1 MRARNRSQLQPRA
14 RRARL
19 QLELG
24 SVVTGPLR
32 PADGRQDRAADQGEK
47 ANRTEGLIAP
57 TSMALPAVLV
67 VVASSMATIT
77 QRFAFAASIEA
88 AHALFRVGPLRRVA
102 SLLALCSPHVTDALA
117 EFSLPVRSWFERS
130 FRAPTPAQT
139 LGWKPIR
146 EGRSTLLLAP
156 TGSGKT
162 LAAFL
167 SSLDRLMCGP
177 ERTGLR
183 VLYVSPLK
191 ALAVDVERNLRAPI
205 AGIRAT
211 AAELGMSVREPQV
224 AVRSGDTPAR
234 ERSRFQRAGGDLLI
248 TTPESLYLMLTS
260 QVARHFATLETV
272 IIDEIHALLPT
283 KRGAH
288 LFLSLERLEL
298 LRAQDQPPLQRI
310 GLSATQR
317 PLDEAARLL
326 GGCELDANGD
336 GLRPR
341 AVEVVDARMP
351 PRLHVEVRAARA
363 DSAPPTAE
371 PASAAT
377 RSVWPE
383 IYAPLLEL
391 IQQHRSTLVFV
402 NSRRLAERIAQS
414 LNDLCGSEIVLA
426 HHGSLAKDRRTFVED
441 QLKLGKLKALVAT
454 SSLELGIDMGA
465 IDLVVQIESPPS
477 VASGLQRI
485 GRAGHGVGEL
495 SRGVIFPKHRGDL
508 PAAAVV
514 TRGMHDAAVEATHYP
529 RNPLDVLAQQIV
541 ATVVTA
547 PVHVDALYALCRRA
561 APFAELPRGAF
572 ESVLDLLAGRYPSDE
587 FAELRPR
594 ITWDRLSGEISARGG
609 ARRIAIVN
617 GGTIPDRG
625 MYGAF
630 LSGAEKPVRV
640 GELDEEMVFESR
652 AGEVFLLGASSWRID
667 EITHDR
673 VLVSPAPGEPGKM
686 PFWRGDGV
694 GRPLEL
700 GRQIGAL
707 LRELAASS
715 APEAKQ
721 RLQAQHGFDETA
733 SQSLL
738 EYLNE
743 QQEATRVVPSDRT
756 IVIERFKDE
765 LGDFRVCILTPF
777 GKRVHA
783 PWAMALTERF
793 RAASGAE
800 LDAVWSDDGIAL
812 RLPESD
818 EPFEPDSFVIEPEEL
833 EGLVVQGLGKSSLFA
848 AHFRENA
855 GRALLLPRRYP
866 GQRTPLWAQRR
877 RAADL
882 LRVAAQYPSFPL
894 LLETYRECLRD
905 VFDLPALLE
914 LFAAIRRRD
923 IQLVPIESRSPSPFS
938 ATLLF
943 SYVGNFLYDGDAPLA
958 ERRAQAL
965 TLNHAELRELLGEAE
980 LRELFDRDV
989 IADVERDLSKRGEPY
1004 IKSADQI
1011 HDLLLSLGDQSEADI
1026 LARALEPQQA
1036 RAFIRELVAARRIAE
1051 ARIAGEA
1058 RFFACEDAGKLRDA
1072 VGVIPPPGLPGV
1084 FLEPQPHALNEVLAR
1099 YARTHVPFTSDAPAR
1114 RFGLGRNVVELALA
1128 ALERA
1133 GRVVRGEFLPGGHER
1148 EWCDKNVLRQIKQ
1161 KSLAKLRRAIE
1172 PAEPEAYAR
1181 LVLAWQGAREPSR
1194 SSSALERALE
1204 QLQGVPLAASVLMRE
1219 VLPARVRDFM
1229 SSDLDELL
1237 AAGEYKWVGVEAS
1250 GSYDGKL
1257 ALYRSDMLRLLAPP
1271 PRRAEGELCQK
1282 LRAELERGGAL
1293 FFSDL
1298 VRAIGGFPRDLLNA
1312 LWSLV
1317 WAGEV
1322 TNDTLAPFRSLQTA
1336 SKPRG
1341 RPSAA
1346 RLRRAQLPGSEG
1358 RWSCVRREPAP
1369 SEAERQSA
1377 LSALLL
1383 DRYGILSRE
1392 IVNADGLTTFSDVYP
1407 VLKALE
1413 DAGKVRRGYFVAGLG
1428 GAQFARPGADERLRA
1443 KADAAQKAVVLA
1455 ATDPANAYGSA
1466 LPWPEAE
1473 PRPQRSSGAQ
1483 VVLHAG
1489 KLLAYLGRNDR
1500 ALTTFLSDEEP
1511 QRSQQVAALT
1521 RALAELV
1528 APARRPALLLAT
1540 IDKQSAASSPLA
1552 RAFLAAGFTP
1562 SAAGLALR
1570 RGARTFEEPEDDG
1583 SAESLDDA

>member
-1 MRARNRSQLQPRA
+1 VS
-14 RRARL
+14 
-19 QLELG
+19 
-24 SVVTGPLR
+24 
-32 PADGRQDRAADQGEK
+32 
-47 ANRTEGLIAP
+47 
-57 TSMALPAVLV
+57 
-67 VVASSMATIT
+67 
-77 QRFAFAASIEA
+77 
-88 AHALFRVGPLRRVA
+88 
-102 SLLALCSPHVTDALA
+102 DALKD
-117 EFSLPVRSWFERS
+117 FSLPVRTWFSRS
-130 FRAPTPAQT
+130 FSAPTQAQV

-146 EGRSTLLLAP
+146 EGKSTLLLAP

-177 ERTGLR
+177 PKAGLR

-211 AAELGMSVREPQV
+211 AAELGVSVREPEV

-260 QVARHFATLETV
+260 QVARHFAELETV

-288 LFLSLERLEL
+288 LFMSLERLEA
-298 LRAQDQPPLQRI
+298 LRKGQPPLQRI

-326 GGCELDANGD
+326 GGADVEANSD
-336 GLRPR
+336 
-341 AVEVVDARMP
+341 AVEPRPVQVVDARMP

-363 DSAPPTAE
+363 DSPPPGVGEATA
-371 PASAAT
+371 AAAGT

-383 IYAPLLEL
+383 IHAPLLEL
-391 IQQHRSTLVFV
+391 IEQHRSTLVFV

-414 LNDLCGSEIVLA
+414 LNDLAGSEIVLA

-485 GRAGHGVGEL
+485 GRAGHGVGQT
-495 SRGVIFPKHRGDL
+495 SHGIVFPKHRGDL

-514 TRGMHDAAVEATHYP
+514 ARGMHQAAVEATRYP
-529 RNPLDVLAQQIV
+529 RNPLDVLAQQVV
-541 ATVVTA
+541 ASVVNA
-547 PVHVDALYALCRRA
+547 PIHIDELYALCRRA
-561 APFAELPRGAF
+561 APFAELPRSAF
-572 ESVLDLLAGRYPSDE
+572 EGVLDLLAGRYPSDE

-594 ITWDRLSGEISARGG
+594 ITWDRVTGEINARGG
-609 ARRIAIVN
+609 ARRTAIVN

-625 MYGAF
+625 LYGAF
-630 LSGAEKPVRV
+630 LAGAEKPVRV

-652 AGEVFLLGASSWRID
+652 AGDVFLLGASSWRIE

-673 VLVSPAPGEPGKM
+673 VLVTPAPGEPGKM
-686 PFWRGDGV
+686 PFWRGDGL
-694 GRPLEL
+694 GRPIEL
-700 GRQIGAL
+700 GRKIGAL
-707 LRELAASS
+707 MRELAS
-715 APEAKQ
+715 EARPDAKR
-721 RLQAQHGFDETA
+721 RLVEQHGFDDIASET
-733 SQSLL
+733 LL
-738 EYLNE
+738 DYLQE
-743 QQEATRVVPSDRT
+743 QHEATRVIPSDRA

-765 LGDFRVCILTPF
+765 VGDYRVCILTPF

-783 PWAMALTERF
+783 PWAMALSERF
-793 RAASGAE
+793 RASSGAE

-812 RLPESD
+812 RLPES
-818 EPFEPDSFVIEPEEL
+818 EERFEPDSFVIEPEDL
-833 EGLVVQGLGKSSLFA
+833 EALVVQGLAKSSLFA

-882 LRVAAQYPSFPL
+882 LRVASQYPSFPM

-905 VFDLPALLE
+905 VFDLPALTE
-914 LFAAIRRRD
+914 LLSAIRRRD
-923 IQLVPIESRSPSPFS
+923 VELVPVESRSPSPFS
-938 ATLLF
+938 GTLLF

-989 IADVERDLSKRGEPY
+989 IADVERDLLKLAEPF

-1011 HDLLLSLGDQSEADI
+1011 HDLLLLLGDQSEADL
-1026 LARALEPQQA
+1026 LARALDPAQA
-1036 RAFIRELVAARRIAE
+1036 RGFIQELVRGRRIAE

-1058 RFFACEDAGKLRDA
+1058 RLFAAEDAGKLRDA
-1072 VGVIPPPGLPGV
+1072 LGVMPPAGLPSV
-1084 FLEPQPHALNEVLAR
+1084 FLEPQPQALVELMAR

-1114 RFGLGRNVVELALA
+1114 RYGLGRNVVEVALA

-1148 EWCDKNVLRQIKQ
+1148 EWCDKNVLRLVKQ
-1161 KSLAKLRRAIE
+1161 RSLAKLRRAIE
-1172 PAEPEAYAR
+1172 PAEPEAFAR
-1181 LVLAWQGAREPSR
+1181 LLLAWQGAREPSR
-1194 SSSALERALE
+1194 GTAALERSLD
-1204 QLQGVPLAASVLMRE
+1204 QLQGVPIAASVLVRE
-1219 VLPARVRDFM
+1219 VLPARVRGFTPAQ
-1229 SSDLDELL
+1229 LDELL
-1237 AAGEYKWVGVEAS
+1237 AAGELQWVGVEAM
-1250 GSYDGKL
+1250 GSHDGKI
-1257 ALYRSDMLRLLAPP
+1257 ALYRSDMLPLVAPP
-1271 PRRAEGELCQK
+1271 AQPAEGELAEK
-1282 LRAELERGGAL
+1282 IRAQLSRGGAL
-1293 FFSDL
+1293 FFGDL

-1322 TNDTLAPFRSLQTA
+1322 TNDTLAPFRSLQADT
-1336 SKPRG
+1336 KPQG
-1341 RPSAA
+1341 RPSAVRA
-1346 RLRRAQLPGSEG
+1346 RRATLPGSEG
-1358 RWSCVRREPAP
+1358 RWSSVRRE
-1369 SEAERQSA
+1369 SSA
-1377 LSALLL
+1377 SPTEQRAAVAALLL
-1383 DRYGILSRE
+1383 DRYGIVSRE
-1392 IVNADGLTTFSDVYP
+1392 VVNADALVSFSDVYP

-1443 KADAAQKAVVLA
+1443 KPDADQKAVVLA
-1455 ATDPANAYGSA
+1455 ATDPANPYGASLA
-1466 LPWPEAE
+1466 WPEGE
-1473 PRPQRSSGAQ
+1473 PRPQRSAGAQ
-1483 VVLHAG
+1483 VVIYDG
-1489 KLLAYLGRNDR
+1489 KLVAYLGRSDR
-1500 ALTTFLSDEEP
+1500 ALATFLAEEEP
-1511 QRSQQVAALT
+1511 LRSRHLTALT
-1521 RALAELV
+1521 QALAELV
-1528 APARRPALLLAT
+1528 RPGRRTALLIAS
-1540 IDKQSAASSPLA
+1540 IDRQSASSSPLA
-1552 RAFLAAGFTP
+1552 SAFIAAGFTP
-1562 SAAGLALR
+1562 SSAGLALR
-1570 RGARTFEEPEDDG
+1570 RSARNLDPVED
-1583 SAESLDDA
+1583 ADDSEASHA